1 MGCWKEPQRLSLSR
15 PESLLRPHGNLSG
28 SFRIIIKASLNA
40 LTALLPCGRVFAQ
53 LELDFNSVER
63 IGEYLT
69 LPQEAPAIIE
79 NARPP
84 AHWPSRTGGIAVDHL
99 LMRYA
104 EGLPDVLRDLSFEVR
119 PREKVGV
126 VGRTGSGKTSLAL
139 SFLRAIEPSGGR
151 IL

>member
-1 MGCWKEPQRLSLSR
+1 V
-15 PESLLRPHGNLSG
+15 SLLKPLG
-28 SFRIIIKASLNA
+28 SLYGKFTYFLYYRYLVNV
-40 LTALLPCGRVFAQ
+40 PGFYDRVFAQ

-69 LPQEAPAIIE
+69 LPQEAPAVIA

-84 AHWPSRTGGIAVDHL
+84 AHWPSRTGGISVEHL
-99 LMRYA
+99 AMRYA
-104 EGLPDVLRDLSFEVR
+104 DGLPDVLRDLTFEVH

-139 SFLRAIEPSGGR
+139 SLLRAIEPAGGR
-151 IL
+151 IM